1 MVAARVPPVRRGAAD
16 DVEDVLLDPDTA
28 MASNNEHLLQETL
41 RRLEKG
47 GEVLVMTKVWYTHL
61 GYGRTKIAVEESLR
75 NLGSGTRVAML
86 LHWPRC
92 RDDVE
97 WMRCSEEE
105 EDVELRYKRAGPAPH
120 LDREDA
126 WVGSWRAL
134 EEFYKQGR
142 LAAIGV
148 SNFDAADLSRLLR
161 TCDVKPHVL
170 QGNVWSA
177 LFDPQLMT
185 LVQDHAIRFVAYNVM
200 NGVVARGAA
209 APSAFAKLSDLAA
222 RRGAD
227 VAQLVLKALH
237 QRGIATIPRASTDAH
252 LAANAPRRVLAE
264 TPGLDPLDIGSAE
277 KYMRA
282 LLSGNDVDGP
292 NKQDAAATTPVVAT
306 FRNSV
311 DKDAV
316 QVFWQNDQTGEK
328 VPVTSDIRPGEAER
342 LQTHPGHTF
351 LAYQGATFLK
361 SFTVTAPRGGW
372 QEFEL

>member
-1 MVAARVPPVRRGAAD
+1 MADFELSNGLAWPGVGLGIGNLAHRLIPSVVAGGVDAFGYRLV
-16 DVEDVLLDPDTA
+16 DTA

-134 EEFYKQGR
+134 EEFYKRGR

-161 TCDVKPHVL
+161 KCDVKPHVL

-177 LFDPQLMT
+177 LFDPQLMA

-200 NGVVARGAA
+200 NGVVAREAA
-209 APSAFAKLSDLAA
+209 APSAFAKL
-222 RRGAD
+222 
-227 VAQLVLKALH
+227 
-237 QRGIATIPRASTDAH
+237 RA
-252 LAANAPRRVLAE
+252 
-264 TPGLDPLDIGSAE
+264 GKG
-277 KYMRA
+277 
-282 LLSGNDVDGP
+282 
-292 NKQDAAATTPVVAT
+292 
-306 FRNSV
+306 
-311 DKDAV
+311 
-316 QVFWQNDQTGEK
+316 
-328 VPVTSDIRPGEAER
+328 
-342 LQTHPGHTF
+342 
-351 LAYQGATFLK
+351 
-361 SFTVTAPRGGW
+361 
-372 QEFEL
+372 